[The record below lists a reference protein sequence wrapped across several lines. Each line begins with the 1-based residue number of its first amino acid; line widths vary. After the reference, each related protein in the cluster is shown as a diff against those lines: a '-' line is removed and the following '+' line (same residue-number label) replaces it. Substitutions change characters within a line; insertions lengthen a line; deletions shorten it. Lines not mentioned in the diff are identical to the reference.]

1 MALLLAPL
9 LFGVAGS
16 SGSEWSSAFQ
26 LEGRGSSAVK
36 FVRRSLPS
44 LYLLWPSLLRT
55 SLTTRRGART
65 QGAPTLVSKYI
76 YWADEFWAFDPKHIF
91 GRAALNE
98 AVNKTAPVDFVYS
111 GDGGASWRRTTEQQA
126 VPFAEGPGS
135 DMIPL
140 APAGKAPHPPVG
152 PKGQEPR
159 YFYLRSS
166 NYDPAAAIKPTGGA
180 GTPASPWRAA
190 VSESIGLVSQG
201 AGGLPLFS
209 TEARQLTF
217 DFSSLPAGFC
227 NHTLMR
233 SLPVDLGGAGA
244 VLLPPHEDGGG
255 YVLTPIM
262 FLCQGSNTSKE
273 ATSVVAMRSDASG
286 KKWKSTAVIA
296 HAKDFHTTEGANEN
310 ALVRLKD
317 GELMSV
323 IRFGAGYRPWTY
335 YYQSFSQDHVR
346 TMLLSRLLCKRAP
359 SR

>member
-1 MALLLAPL
+1 M
-9 LFGVAGS
+9 
-16 SGSEWSSAFQ
+16 
-26 LEGRGSSAVK
+26 
-36 FVRRSLPS
+36 
-44 LYLLWPSLLRT
+44 
-55 SLTTRRGART
+55 
-65 QGAPTLVSKYI
+65 
-76 YWADEFWAFDPKHIF
+76 
-91 GRAALNE
+91 
-98 AVNKTAPVDFVYS
+98 
-111 GDGGASWRRTTEQQA
+111 
-126 VPFAEGPGS
+126 
-135 DMIPL
+135 
-140 APAGKAPHPPVG
+140 
-152 PKGQEPR
+152 
-159 YFYLRSS
+159 
-166 NYDPAAAIKPTGGA
+166 PTGGSP

-227 NHTLMR
+227 NHTHMR

-255 YVLTPIM
+255 YVMTPIM
-262 FLCQGSNTSKE
+262 FLCEGSNTSKE

-346 TMLLSRLLCKRAP
+346 TVILSRLLCKRAP